1 MKKIVLM
8 VSLNNFPDGDA
19 GAVRDSYFAK
29 IYQEL
34 GYKVYHIG
42 MNPNVKE
49 GVFKGIKYYS
59 LYENNSN
66 LIRKI
71 KNAFFYK
78 TRLKKI
84 LEKIIKESN
93 QPSLLHLYD
102 IPKSGIELLRKYAI
116 TNDIRII
123 HDSVEWYSPC
133 EFKLGRFAYPYL
145 LKNRTNKKLIREPMA
160 VYAISTYLEK
170 YFSDKGLKTLR
181 VPIIMD
187 CNDFYPHII
196 KDDLIK
202 IVYAGSPAKKDYLE
216 ECIVAFSNLKEE
228 ERKKLQFHIY
238 GANQKYINDCL
249 SDKFIPEI
257 IAHGRVT
264 REEVTKA
271 LSTSDFS
278 ILLRPTNQRYTK
290 AGFPTKSVEAMMN
303 GCAMICNLTSDLG
316 MYLKDEINSII
327 VDECSSEA
335 MTLALRRVTKLDRKT
350 INEIKINANNT
361 AKDYFDYR
369 NWISDIKE
377 FIER

>member
-8 VSLNNFPDGDA
+8 VSLNNFPNGDA

-49 GVFKGIKYYS
+49 GAFNDIKYYS
-59 LYENNSN
+59 LYENNTGI
-66 LIRKI
+66 IRKI
-71 KNAFFYK
+71 NNAFLYK
-78 TRLKKI
+78 IRLERI
-84 LEKIIKESN
+84 LEKIVKESN
-93 QPSLLHLYD
+93 QPSLLHVYD

-145 LKNRTNKKLIREPMA
+145 LKNRTNTRLIRKPMA

-170 YFSDKGLKTLR
+170 YYLNKGLDTLR

-187 CNDFYPHII
+187 SNDFYPQIN
-196 KDDLIK
+196 KADLIK

-216 ECIVAFSNLKEE
+216 ECIIAFSNLKED
-228 ERKKLQFHIY
+228 ERKRLQFHIY
-238 GANQKYINDCL
+238 GVDQKYVNDCL
-249 SDKFIPEI
+249 SNKSIPEI
-257 IAHGRVT
+257 IAHGRVS
-264 REEVTKA
+264 REEVTNA
-271 LSTSDFS
+271 LSISDFS
-278 ILLRPTNQRYTK
+278 ILLRPANQRYTK

-316 MYLKDEINSII
+316 MYLNDEKNSII
-327 VDECSSEA
+327 VDDCSSEA
-335 MTLALRRVTKLDRKT
+335 MTHALKRVSKLDRKT
-350 INEIKINANNT
+350 INELKISANNT
-361 AKDYFDYR
+361 AKNYFDYR
-369 NWISDIKE
+369 KWISDVKE